1 MVQGCALRR
10 GEQIAANSPGA
21 AYTGLDAHQFSKLLT
36 NALIVLVISA
46 APSTLLTVSSRNG
59 VTRWRLRGS
68 PASNFPSFQRI
79 CLTAKHQS
87 S

>member
-1 MVQGCALRR
+1 MLQGCALRR
-10 GEQIAANSPGA
+10 GEQIAAFSPRV
-21 AYTGLDAHQFSKLLT
+21 AYMGLDAQQFSKSLT
-36 NALIVLVISA
+36 NVLVVLVISA
-46 APSTLLTVSSRNG
+46 APSTPLTVSSRNG